1 MGLIKSF
8 QGLRVIAMLFI
19 FFFHFKIYGQ
29 GVESNIYNKLF
40 SDGYFAVTF
49 FFVLS
54 GFLTFK
60 QLKNNKFSLS
70 TRESFRYMLNKIK
83 KLYPT
88 YAIMII
94 IVFII
99 NVTQEKIFRWILLSI
114 PSFMLIQSFIPT
126 SIVYFSFNG
135 VGWYIS
141 VLAFCYLLSYTF
153 MSKINNK
160 NILRSIFIV
169 YVFQITCVFLGR
181 NIAINQ
187 WLFYINPLFRS
198 LDFFQG
204 MLLAAF
210 INEHKDIKLKNVSFV
225 EIMLV
230 IIFIIKYLF
239 LSKYIPQAFKW
250 GVYYLPIILL
260 IIAIFYYEKGIV
272 SKFLGNKLFLKIS
285 KFSFEFYMVHQFVIS
300 QCRIYLK
307 VNEKILLIAT
317 FIITI
322 AISNIIKKISI
333 MISNNK
339 RKYNFR
345 SVDGISIRGK

>member
-1 MGLIKSF
+1 MRLIKSF

-29 GVESNIYNKLF
+29 GVEANIYNKLF

-54 GFLTFK
+54 GFLTFNS
-60 QLKNNKFSLS
+60 LKNDKFSLNI
-70 TRESFRYMLNKIK
+70 RESFKYMLNKIK
-83 KLYPT
+83 KLYPL
-88 YAIMII
+88 YAIMIV

-99 NVTQEKIFRWILLSI
+99 NVTSEKILKWAILSI

-160 NILRSIFIV
+160 NILRNIFII
-169 YVFQITCVFLGR
+169 YVFQLICVFLGR
-181 NIAINQ
+181 NSSINQ

-210 INEHKDIKLKNVSFV
+210 INEHKDIKLKNLSFI
-225 EIMLV
+225 EITLV
-230 IIFIIKYLF
+230 IIFTIQYLF
-239 LSKYIPQAFKW
+239 LSKYVPQAFKW

-260 IIAIFYYEKGIV
+260 IMAIFYYEKGIV
-272 SKFLGNKLFLKIS
+272 SRFLGNKLFLNIS
-285 KFSFEFYMVHQFVIS
+285 EFSFEFYMIHQFVIS
-300 QCRIYLK
+300 QCMVYLK
-307 VNEKILLIAT
+307 FNEKVLLIVT

-322 AISNIIKKISI
+322 TISNIIKKMSNV
-333 MISNNK
+333 ISNNK

-345 SVDGISIRGK
+345 NVDGISIRGK

>member
-1 MGLIKSF
+1 MTKIKSF

-19 FFFHFKIYGQ
+19 FFFHFKVSVH
-29 GVESNIYNKLF
+29 GVDTKIYNKLF

-60 QLKNNKFSLS
+60 GLKNNKVSLS
-70 TRESFRYMLNKIK
+70 FKESFNYMLNKIK
-83 KLYPT
+83 KLYPL

-94 IVFII
+94 IVFTI
-99 NVTQEKIFRWILLSI
+99 NVKPEKIIRWIVLSI

-126 SIVYFSFNG
+126 SIAYFSFNG

-153 MSKINNK
+153 MYKIKNS
-160 NILRSIFIV
+160 NILRSIFII
-169 YVFQITCVFLGR
+169 YIFQIICVFLGR
-181 NIAINQ
+181 DIAINQ

-210 INEHKDIKLKNVSFV
+210 LNEHKDIKLKNLSLI
-225 EIMLV
+225 EIVLV
-230 IIFIIKYLF
+230 IIFTIQYVF

-260 IIAIFYYEKGIV
+260 IMTVFYYEQGVV
-272 SKFLGNKLFLKIS
+272 SRFLGNRLFLKIS
-285 KFSFEFYMVHQFVIS
+285 EFSFEFYMIHQFIIS
-300 QCRIYLK
+300 QCRVYLK
-307 VNEKILLIAT
+307 VNEKILLIVT
-317 FIITI
+317 FIITMI
-322 AISNIIKKISI
+322 ISNSIKKISI

-339 RKYNFR
+339 GKYNFR
-345 SVDGISIRGK
+345 IIDN

>member
-1 MGLIKSF
+1 MRLIKSF

-29 GVESNIYNKLF
+29 GVEVNIYNKLF

-54 GFLTFK
+54 GFLTFIS
-60 QLKNNKFSLS
+60 LKNDKFSLNI
-70 TRESFRYMLNKIK
+70 RESFKYMLNKIK
-83 KLYPT
+83 KLYPL
-88 YAIMII
+88 YAIMIV

-99 NVTQEKIFRWILLSI
+99 NVTPEKILKWVILSI

-141 VLAFCYLLSYTF
+141 VLAFSYLLSYTF

-160 NILRSIFIV
+160 NILRNIFII
-169 YVFQITCVFLGR
+169 YVFQVICVFLGR
-181 NIAINQ
+181 NSSINQ
-187 WLFYINPLFRS
+187 WMFYINPLFRS

-210 INEHKDIKLKNVSFV
+210 INEHKDIKLKDLSFI
-225 EIMLV
+225 EITLV
-230 IIFIIKYLF
+230 IIFTIQYLF
-239 LSKYIPQAFKW
+239 LSKYVPQAFKW
-250 GVYYLPIILL
+250 GVYYLPIILS
-260 IIAIFYYEKGIV
+260 IMAVFYYEKGIV

>member
-19 FFFHFKIYGQ
+19 FFFHFKIYDQ
-29 GVESNIYNKLF
+29 GADARIYNKLF

-49 FFVLS
+49 FFILS

-60 QLKNNKFSLS
+60 SLKNDKFSLS
-70 TRESFRYMLNKIK
+70 IKESFKHMLNKIK
-83 KLYPT
+83 KLYSL
-88 YAIMII
+88 YVIMII

-99 NVTQEKIFRWILLSI
+99 NVTPEKIFRWIVLSI

-153 MSKINNK
+153 MSKINNR
-160 NILRSIFIV
+160 NILRSIFII

-230 IIFIIKYLF
+230 IIFTIQYIF

-260 IIAIFYYEKGIV
+260 IMAVFYYEKGVV
-272 SKFLGNKLFLKIS
+272 SRFLGNKLFLKIS
-285 KFSFEFYMVHQFVIS
+285 KFSFEFYMIHQFVIS
-300 QCRIYLK
+300 QCRVYLK

-333 MISNNK
+333 VISNNK
-339 RKYNFR
+339 RNYNFR